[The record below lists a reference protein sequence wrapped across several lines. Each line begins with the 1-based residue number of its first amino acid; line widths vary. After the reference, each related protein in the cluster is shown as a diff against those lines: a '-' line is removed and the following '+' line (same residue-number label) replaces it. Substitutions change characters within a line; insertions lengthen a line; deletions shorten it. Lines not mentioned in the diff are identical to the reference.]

1 MPPAPAA
8 YRARP
13 APPGLAPWVECAW
26 EVAAGP
32 DGRMQRVL
40 PDGCMDIVFVD
51 GRGLEAVGA
60 NVAAFLSAIPP
71 GGSAV
76 GVRMRPGGA
85 PPLLGIS
92 GEALLDARPPAAEV
106 LGDDARRLEE
116 RLAAAPS
123 APARADAILGWI
135 ADRARR
141 AERPDP
147 VVARVAERLA
157 GDSRAAVTDLA
168 DETGIG
174 ARHLR
179 RRVVR
184 EVGYGPRRLARVLRL
199 QRTVALA
206 AADPDA
212 GLSELAF
219 RAGYSDQSH
228 LSHECRELA
237 GLPPSQLLAR

>member
-1 MPPAPAA
+1 
-8 YRARP
+8 
-13 APPGLAPWVECAW
+13 
-26 EVAAGP
+26 
-32 DGRMQRVL
+32 
-40 PDGCMDIVFVD
+40 MDIVFVD

-60 NVAAFLSAIPP
+60 NLTAFLAALPP
-71 GGSAV
+71 GGGAV

-85 PPLLGIS
+85 PPLLGVS
-92 GEALLDARPPAAEV
+92 GEALRDARPPAADV

-116 RLAAAPS
+116 RVAAATT
-123 APARADAILGWI
+123 AHERAGALLGWI

-147 VVARVAERLA
+147 VVARVARRL
-157 GDSRAAVTDLA
+157 GDDPRAAVADLA

-174 ARHLR
+174 TRQLR

-206 AADPDA
+206 AAEPGA

-237 GLPPSQLLAR
+237 GLPPSRLLVR

>member
-1 MPPAPAA
+1 MSGAAA
-8 YRARP
+8 YRERP

-26 EVAAGP
+26 EVEAGP
-32 DGRMQRVL
+32 DARVQRVL

-51 GRGLEAVGA
+51 GRGLQAVGA
-60 NVAAFLSAIPP
+60 NATVFLSEIPP
-71 GGSAV
+71 GGRAV

-85 PPLLGIS
+85 PPLLGVT
-92 GEALLDARPPAAEV
+92 GEALRDVRPAAAEV

-116 RLAAAPS
+116 RVAAARTG
-123 APARADAILGWI
+123 ADRTRALLGWI

-147 VVARVAERLA
+147 VVDHLARRLV
-157 GDSRAAVTDLA
+157 GDSRATVTDLA
-168 DETGIG
+168 DEAGIG
-174 ARHLR
+174 VRHLR

-206 AADPDA
+206 AREPAA

-219 RAGYSDQSH
+219 RSGYSDQSH

-237 GLPPSQLLAR
+237 GLAPSALFAR

>member
-1 MPPAPAA
+1 MSQGAAA
-8 YRARP
+8 YRERP

-32 DGRMQRVL
+32 DGRLERVL

-60 NVAAFLSAIPP
+60 NPTAFLSRIPP
-71 GGSAV
+71 GGAAV
-76 GVRMRPGGA
+76 GIRMRPAGA
-85 PPLLGIS
+85 PPLLGVS

-106 LGDDARRLEE
+106 LGDEARRLEE
-116 RLAAAPS
+116 RVAAEPTGADRTRALLA
-123 APARADAILGWI
+123 WI

-147 VVARVAERLA
+147 LVDRVARRLA
-157 GDSRAAVTDLA
+157 GDPRVAVTDLA
-168 DETGIG
+168 DEAGVG

-206 AADPDA
+206 AREPDA

-228 LSHECRELA
+228 MSHECRDLA
-237 GLPPSQLLAR
+237 GLPPSALLSR